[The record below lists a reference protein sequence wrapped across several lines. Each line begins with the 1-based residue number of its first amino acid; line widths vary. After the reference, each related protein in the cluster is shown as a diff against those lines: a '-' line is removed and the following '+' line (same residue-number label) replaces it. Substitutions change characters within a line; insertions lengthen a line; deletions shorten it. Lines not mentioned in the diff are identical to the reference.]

1 MLLKHNLTVASDIM
15 SACSTNE
22 HSTPNEM
29 DQGKKTPKDDKILNE
44 DSTSECRNE
53 KYKLY
58 LLSSHLAKLNFFKN
72 SN

>member
-29 DQGKKTPKDDKILNE
+29 DQGKKTPKDDRILNE

-53 KYKLY
+53 KNNL
-58 LLSSHLAKLNFFKN
+58 
-72 SN
+72 